1 MRLLIRGNGR
11 KNLQDMFLVWK
22 KFTIFRG
29 FAYSVIKQLPSE
41 VNGMRRRP
49 RRGLCILSQICIAA
63 AVGIIVGLCF
73 PSILVISALALT
85 VIAVALCRWG
95 DKMKIVVVKAP
106 SFMRGLLRALFG
118 IHEQEAWIP
127 LYKRPAERRVFC
139 CCDLLRFFF

>member
-1 MRLLIRGNGR
+1 MR
-11 KNLQDMFLVWK
+11 
-22 KFTIFRG
+22 
-29 FAYSVIKQLPSE
+29 
-41 VNGMRRRP
+41 RRRP

-85 VIAVALCRWG
+85 VIAVALCRRG

-118 IHEQEAWIP
+118 IHEQEA
-127 LYKRPAERRVFC
+127 
-139 CCDLLRFFF
+139 